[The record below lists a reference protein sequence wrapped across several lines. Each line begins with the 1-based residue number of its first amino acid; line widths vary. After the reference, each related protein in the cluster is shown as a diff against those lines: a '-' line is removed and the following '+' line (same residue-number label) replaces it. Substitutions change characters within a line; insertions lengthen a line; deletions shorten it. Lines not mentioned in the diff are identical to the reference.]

1 MGADPA
7 TSASPTGHRQP
18 RLRRRRAYPRE
29 HEGRCRAALHERPAP
44 RQWRASRAGA
54 QPRLLDMS
62 KSTRNSGKPWT
73 PADVT
78 QLRQLAR
85 GNTPTRVAGL
95 RLGRT
100 PGAVQS
106 KASEMGISLKPTNQ
120 SPYNR
125 RGK

>member
-1 MGADPA
+1 M
-7 TSASPTGHRQP
+7 
-18 RLRRRRAYPRE
+18 
-29 HEGRCRAALHERPAP
+29 
-44 RQWRASRAGA
+44 
-54 QPRLLDMS
+54 
-62 KSTRNSGKPWT
+62 
-73 PADVT
+73 T

-95 RLGRT
+95 KLGRT